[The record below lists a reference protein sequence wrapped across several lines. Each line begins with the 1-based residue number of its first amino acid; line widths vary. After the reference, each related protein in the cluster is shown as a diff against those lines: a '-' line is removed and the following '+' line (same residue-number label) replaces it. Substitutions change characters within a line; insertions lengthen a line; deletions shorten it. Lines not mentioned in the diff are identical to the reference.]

1 MTRYTCA
8 RAVIGTELISNP
20 VLTVEDGLI
29 LEVVVAA
36 PGAVGATEN
45 PTDLGDVTLVPGF
58 VDMHVHGGGSYSF
71 SDGTEAASTAA
82 DFHRRHGTTSLLAS
96 LATASLNDLS
106 AQAQALRPL
115 VADGTLAGIHL
126 EGPFLNEARRGAHNP
141 SLLRNPEINWLR
153 EHLSAEVKMVTLA
166 PELPGGLDAVRFI
179 VESGAIAALGH
190 SDATYEQARV
200 AIDAGVRVATHLFNG
215 MRPVHHREPA
225 AVVALIRDPRVT
237 VELICDG
244 VHVHPA
250 LIAGVFDSVGP
261 HRVALVTDAISA
273 TGMSDGVHE
282 LAGSQIRVTD
292 GVAELI
298 DGSSLAGSTLTMDM
312 ALRNTVASGVNLVD
326 AVRASSTNGAQRLGL
341 IDRGE
346 IANGKRADL
355 VALDSELQVVGVMQ
369 RGTWIVDSTQTE
381 TPP

>member
-1 MTRYTCA
+1 MNRYTCA
-8 RAVIGTELISNP
+8 RAVIGTELIHNP
-20 VLTVEDGLI
+20 VLTVEDGVI

-36 PGAVGATEN
+36 PGSVGPTEN

-71 SDGTEAASTAA
+71 SDGPEAASAAA
-82 DFHRRHGTTSLLAS
+82 DFHLAHGTTSLLAS
-96 LATASLNDLS
+96 LASASLNDLS

-115 VADGTLAGIHL
+115 VRVGVLSGIHL
-126 EGPFLNEARRGAHNP
+126 EGPFLNEVRRGAHNP
-141 SLLRNPEINWLR
+141 SLLRNPETDWLQ
-153 EHLSAEVKMVTLA
+153 ENVTDEVKMVTLA
-166 PELPGGLDAVRFI
+166 PELPGGLDAVHFI

-244 VHVHPA
+244 VHLHPA
-250 LIAGVFDSVGP
+250 LIASVFDSVGQD
-261 HRVALVTDAISA
+261 RVALVTDAIAA
-273 TGMSDGVHE
+273 TGMSNGVHE

-292 GVAELI
+292 GIAKLL
-298 DGSSLAGSTLTMDM
+298 DGSSLAGSTLTMDV
-312 ALRNTVASGVNLVD
+312 ALRNAVASGVNFVD

-341 IDRGE
+341 VDRGE

-355 VALDSELQVVGVMQ
+355 VALDSELQVVAVMHG
-369 RGTWIVDSTQTE
+369 GTWIVDPTQTE
-381 TPP
+381 TRQ